1 MTTMSEQRS
10 RLDRLTTCDLS
21 DAMERM
27 GVVSS
32 SIRPQ
37 WKGAAFHGTALTV
50 WTRAGDNLF
59 VHKALDLLKPGD
71 VLVVNGQGDE
81 TRALFGERMAT
92 KARNNGARGVVIDG
106 AVRDRDALERL
117 GLPVFARAVTAAGP
131 YKHGPGQLNVPIAL
145 GGVVVRP
152 GDLVFG
158 DGDGVVIVPPERLEE
173 IIVLAEAAADM
184 EPLI

>member
-1 MTTMSEQRS
+1 MTIESEHRV
-10 RLDRLTTCDLS
+10 RLGRLATSDLS
-21 DAMERM
+21 DAMDRM

-32 SIRPQ
+32 SIRPL
-37 WKGAAFHGTALTV
+37 WKGACFHGEALTV

-59 VHKALDLLKPGD
+59 VHSALDLLEPGN

-92 KARNNGARGVVIDG
+92 KALRRGAVGVVIAG

-131 YKHGPGQLNVPIAL
+131 YKYGPGQINVPIAL
-145 GGVVVRP
+145 GGVVARP
-152 GDLVFG
+152 GDVVFG
-158 DGDGVVIVPPERLEE
+158 DGDGVVVVPPERLGE
-173 IIVLAEAAADM
+173 IIALAETAADM
-184 EPLI
+184 EPLN